1 MKKAIT
7 IITFLWIYTSAYA
20 QSVTIYGTVNDT
32 VGSTME
38 QASVM
43 AFYQTDSTVAAFG
56 FTNRNGQFALTV
68 DQNKS
73 YFIRCSYLGFET
85 FESPVTLQYDS
96 TFIPIT
102 LHESP
107 QSLKGFEVVEE
118 FPVTISGDTI
128 IYNTDAFTN
137 GQERKLGDVLNKLPG
152 FEVDKNGSVT
162 VQGKKVDK
170 VLVDGKEF
178 FDGDSKMAVQNIPAD
193 VIDKIDLLTNYS
205 EIEQMKG
212 LGSEDNLALNIEL
225 KEGKKNLWFGD
236 IEVGGGLPNKY
247 LAHPNVFHYTPKS
260 NINFIG
266 DANNIGEQP
275 FTMEDYFKFSGG
287 LSNLFNGGS
296 SVQLNS
302 DELGLAA
309 LQNNMAQNSIS
320 NLGALNINYH
330 PNKKWKFS
338 VFGILNELE
347 NTIQTNSLRTYIRS
361 SSTQNE
367 INESSIHQKLNSIL
381 LRGKIDYKPN
391 PTLQMRYN
399 VFLKDGRITDNDDRR
414 YTFGSSP
421 NNINEINQ
429 KNPFTLDQRFDIYKN
444 LGTKNI
450 ISAKANWVFKQ
461 QKSDY
466 FLQSQSKPF
475 EGLLPLTDRMEY
487 QLFQDKVIISNEIKG
502 NLDYY
507 YIINPRNHF
516 NISTSFNKLSQNY
529 VSNIQEK
536 LDDDHIASMPEGF
549 QNNSKYTFEDKTI
562 SLHYRSKIGK
572 LSIRPGF
579 NTHFYLTHIHQ
590 TQDEVTQMKTLF
602 LPDLYVKYAFGKT
615 KSISFNYSTKTEFSD
630 ISNLSTGIIIRN
642 YNSLFRGNNLL
653 QNLWFQVFSLNYAN
667 FNMFNH
673 INTYLILN
681 YQKRYRDMNESVLYQ
696 NINRISTPNNG
707 LLANERFMLTGF
719 IEKKYQKWNYRL
731 KADFNYFEFQNTVEL
746 VENQNTNFTQ
756 SYQLSVKSNFIQSP
770 NFTSGIKSIW
780 ANYWSSE
787 SHQLFITTE
796 PFINMEIVFPKGFV
810 LLAEYIYTDYR
821 GSNNKTNSQY
831 DFLNATLYY
840 RKSGSAWEF
849 KLTSKNILN
858 TPYIRRDQFSDNM
871 ISTYQYYV
879 QPSYILLSA
888 KYDL

>member
-1 MKKAIT
+1 MKKAVT
-7 IITFLWIYTSAYA
+7 IFAFLLFCTSGFS
-20 QSVTIYGTVNDT
+20 QSVTIFGTVTDT
-32 VGSTME
+32 LGKAME

-43 AFYQTDSTVAAFG
+43 AFNQTDSTVAAFG
-56 FTNRNGQFALTV
+56 FTNRNGRFALKV
-68 DQNKS
+68 DNTKS

-85 FESPVTLQYDS
+85 YESAIQLQNDS
-96 TFIPIT
+96 TLLSIT

-152 FEVDKNGSVT
+152 FEVNKNGSVT

-170 VLVDGKEF
+170 ILVDGKEF

-212 LGSEDNLALNIEL
+212 LGSDENLALNIEL
-225 KEGKKNLWFGD
+225 KDGKKNLWFGD
-236 IEVGGGLPNKY
+236 IEVGGGAPNKY
-247 LAHPNVFHYTPKS
+247 LIHPNIFHYTPKS

-266 DANNIGEQP
+266 DVNNIGEQP

-287 LSNLFNGGS
+287 FSGLSDNGS

-302 DELGLAA
+302 DALGLAS

-320 NLGALNINYH
+320 NLGALNLNYH

-338 VFGILNELE
+338 VFGILNGLN
-347 NTIQTNSLRTYIRS
+347 NTIQTNNLRTYIRS
-361 SSTQNE
+361 SSEQNE
-367 INESSIHQKLNSIL
+367 INESVINQKLKSTL
-381 LRGKIDYKPN
+381 LRGKVDYKPN

-399 VFLKDGRITDNDDRR
+399 VFLKDGNITDNDDRS
-414 YTFGSSP
+414 YTFGTVP
-421 NNINEINQ
+421 NTINEINTR
-429 KNPFTLDQRFDIYKN
+429 KPFTIDQKFDLYKN
-444 LGTKNI
+444 FGTRNI
-450 ISAKANWVFKQ
+450 ISAKTNWVFKK

-466 FLQSQSKPF
+466 FLQSDSKPF
-475 EGLLPLTDRMEY
+475 DGILPLTHQMNHNI
-487 QLFQDKVIISNEIKG
+487 FQEKEIITNELKG

-507 YIINPRNHF
+507 YIINPRNHL
-516 NISTSFNKLSQNY
+516 NISLNIHKLNQSFTSD
-529 VSNIQEK
+529 IQE
-536 LDDDHIASMPEGF
+536 LDNGDFISINEAFENNATYEFKDQTIA
-549 QNNSKYTFEDKTI
+549 
-562 SLHYRSKIGK
+562 LHYRSKIGK
-572 LSIRPGF
+572 LSVRPGV
-579 NTHFYLTHIHQ
+579 NLHIYQ
-590 TQDEVTQMKTLF
+590 TNINQHKNEVNQNQTLF
-602 LPDLYVKYAFGKT
+602 LPDLYMKYAFRKT
-615 KSISFNYSTKTEFSD
+615 KSISFNYGMKTEFSD

-642 YNSLFRGNNLL
+642 YNSLFRGNSLL
-653 QNLWFQVFSLNYAN
+653 QNLWYQDFSLNYSN

-673 INTYLILN
+673 INTYVIFN
-681 YQKRYRDMNESVLYQ
+681 YQKRYRDINESVAYQ
-696 NINRISTPNNG
+696 DINRISIPTNG
-707 LLANERFMLTGF
+707 LLANERLILIGSL
-719 IEKKYQKWNYRL
+719 EKKFPKWNYRL
-731 KADFNYFEFQNTVEL
+731 KADLNYFEFQNTVEQI
-746 VENQNTNFTQ
+746 ENQNTNFIQ
-756 SYQLSVKSNFIQSP
+756 SYQALVKSNFIKSP
-770 NFTSGIKSIW
+770 NFSIGAKSIW

-796 PFINMEIVFPKGFV
+796 PFINMEIVLPKGLI
-810 LLAEYIYTDYR
+810 LLAEYTYTDYR

-831 DFLNATLYY
+831 DFLDATLYY
-840 RKSGSAWEF
+840 RKPGSPWEF

-858 TPYIRRDQFSDNM
+858 TQYIRRDQFSDNI

-879 QPSYILLSA
+879 QPRYVLLSA